1 MWSRSIGLII
11 TFALGILVAPLISTA
26 QPPGKV
32 FRIGVL
38 SFSVTAGRDHSLD
51 GLQQGL
57 RELGYVEGQN
67 LALEQRDAEGH
78 SERLPDLATTLVD
91 LRVEVLVA
99 LGSAA
104 TRAAQRATSTIPIV
118 MVTSVDPVASGF
130 IASLARPSGN
140 ITGVSFVEAL
150 GGKRLELLKE
160 AVPTVS
166 RIAALWNPGNPTTAS
181 FLQETQG
188 AAQAL
193 GVQLHVLAG
202 PPNDFEGAYT
212 ATSSGRAEALIVM
225 PDASFT
231 NHATRI
237 VNFAQR
243 HRLPAIYPV
252 REFVDAGGLMSYAS
266 SWTALFPR
274 AATYVDKILKGMKPA
289 DLPVEQ
295 PTKFELVINLKTAKA
310 MGLTLSPTLLFQATE
325 VIQ

>member
-1 MWSRSIGLII
+1 MWFSTVGSII
-11 TFALGILVAPLISTA
+11 TLLLSLLVAPLAAEA

-38 SFSVTAGRDHSLD
+38 SFSVTAGRDRSLD

-57 RELGYVEGQN
+57 RALGYVEGQN
-67 LALEQRDAEGH
+67 LAMEQRDAEGH
-78 SERLPDLATTLVD
+78 SERLPALATTLVD
-91 LRVEVLVA
+91 LQVEVLVA
-99 LGSAA
+99 LGAAA
-104 TRAAQRATSTIPIV
+104 TRAAQRATSTLPIV

-140 ITGVSFVEAL
+140 ITGVSSVDTL

-166 RIAALWNPGNPTTAS
+166 RIAALWNPGNPAMAS
-181 FLQETQG
+181 FVHEAQG

-202 PPNDFEGAYT
+202 PPNDFEGAFT
-212 ATSSGRAEALIVM
+212 ATSSGRAEALIVL

-237 VNFAQR
+237 VDFAHR

-252 REFVDAGGLMSYAS
+252 REFVDAGGLMSYGL
-266 SWTALFPR
+266 SWPDMGRR
-274 AATYVDKILKGMKPA
+274 AATLVDKILKGATPA

-295 PTKFELVINLKTAKA
+295 AMKFALVMNLKAA
-310 MGLTLSPTLLFQATE
+310 QELGLTLPPHLLVFADE
-325 VIQ
+325 VLR

>member
-1 MWSRSIGLII
+1 MWSSPIGLII
-11 TFALGILVAPLISTA
+11 TFALGILMAPRTSTA

-57 RELGYVEGQN
+57 RGLGYVEGQN
-67 LALEQRDAEGH
+67 LAIAQRDAEGH
-78 SERLPDLATTLVD
+78 SERLPALATTLVD

-99 LGSAA
+99 LGAAA

-118 MVTSVDPVASGF
+118 MVTSADPVTSGF
-130 IASLARPSGN
+130 TASLARPSGN
-140 ITGVSFVEAL
+140 ITGVSSVEVL

-166 RIAALWNPGNPTTAS
+166 RIAALWNPGNPATAS
-181 FLQETQG
+181 FVQEAQG

-202 PPNDFEGAYT
+202 PPNDFEGAFT
-212 ATSSGRAEALIVM
+212 AASSGRAEALIVL

-231 NHATRI
+231 SHATRI
-237 VNFAQR
+237 VDFAHR

-252 REFVDAGGLMSYAS
+252 REFVDAGGLMSYGL
-266 SWTALFPR
+266 SWPDMGRR
-274 AATYVDKILKGMKPA
+274 AAIFVDKILKGATPA

-295 PTKFELVINLKTAKA
+295 AMKFTLIINLKAA
-310 MGLTLSPTLLFQATE
+310 QELGLTLPSHLLVFADE
-325 VIQ
+325 VIR